1 MTSPDLPISTDR
13 LVLRSFT
20 RDDFAGYAA
29 YRRLPELQRHF
40 DRPARDDAECR
51 AALDMA
57 CRQNRITR
65 PGDILTLAVTRAR
78 DNTVLGEISL
88 TWTDATAAQAE
99 LDCILNPRFTGLGY
113 AREAVRA
120 ALDHGFERFAFHR
133 VFARCAAGNTRA
145 VRLLKGL
152 GMRLEAHFR
161 EHALYRGEWDDEL
174 LFAVLRREWR
184 RGAEV
189 KEFDRHRVA

>member
-1 MTSPDLPISTDR
+1 
-13 LVLRSFT
+13 
-20 RDDFAGYAA
+20 
-29 YRRLPELQRHF
+29 
-40 DRPARDDAECR
+40 
-51 AALDMA
+51 
-57 CRQNRITR
+57 
-65 PGDILTLAVTRAR
+65 
-78 DNTVLGEISL
+78 
-88 TWTDATAAQAE
+88 
-99 LDCILNPRFTGLGY
+99 
-113 AREAVRA
+113 
-120 ALDHGFERFAFHR
+120 FHR
-133 VFARCAAGNTRA
+133 VFARCAVGNTRA